1 MTISGSQKPSGN
13 HLTASPISFER
24 ILVGTD
30 FSEPAQ
36 LAFDIALEF
45 AEQFGSHLSIAH
57 AISLMLPS
65 MASAGIV
72 PEAVD
77 ALVQSAKEE
86 LDKVIRLHRT
96 NVASIEKVVAF
107 GGAEE
112 VLLGTVREKKIDLL
126 VLGTHA
132 SLGIARIA
140 LGSVA
145 ESVMR
150 HVPCPV
156 LIAGPRCQRTSNL
169 FRSILFATDLTTTG
183 TRAARY
189 AAALAEQFQSLLTMF
204 HAMEKKESV
213 AGGRREECENA
224 SRLQLEFLL
233 PEAADLWCRPHMEL
247 AYGDPAEEILA
258 MENNC
263 DATLIVTGTGHH
275 RALAD
280 HSPHSTLS
288 KVLHVAKCPVLAVPD
303 ISARG

>member
-1 MTISGSQKPSGN
+1 MNISGSQKSSGD

-30 FSEPAQ
+30 FSGPAEQ
-36 LAFDIALEF
+36 AVQIALEF

-77 ALVQSAKEE
+77 ALVQSSKEE
-86 LDKVIRLHRT
+86 LDKVIRAHRT
-96 NVASIEKVVAF
+96 DPRPVEKIIAL

-112 VLLGTVREKKIDLL
+112 VLLETVREKKIDLL

-145 ESVMR
+145 ESLMR

-156 LIAGPRCQRTSNL
+156 LITGPKCQQTSNL
-169 FRSILFATDLTTTG
+169 FRSILFATDLTRTG

-189 AAALAEQFQSLLTMF
+189 AAALAEQFQSTLTIF

-213 AGGRREECENA
+213 ASGRREECENA

-258 MENNC
+258 MESNC
-263 DATLIVTGTGHH
+263 DATLIVTGTGRH

-288 KVLHVAKCPVLAVPD
+288 KVLHVAKCPVLAVPEL
-303 ISARG
+303 SMGG

>member
-1 MTISGSQKPSGN
+1 MNISRSQKPSGD

-30 FSEPAQ
+30 FSEPAEH
-36 LAFDIALEF
+36 AFHIALEF
-45 AEQFGSHLSIAH
+45 AQQFGSHLSVAH

-77 ALVQSAKEE
+77 ALVQSAREE
-86 LDKVIRLHRT
+86 LDKVIRSHQT
-96 NVASIEKVVAF
+96 NTVSIEKVVAF

-112 VLLGTVREKKIDLL
+112 VLLETVRKKDIDLL

-156 LIAGPRCQRTSNL
+156 LITGPKCQRTSNL
-169 FRSILFATDLTTTG
+169 FGSILFATDLTTTG

-189 AAALAEQFQSLLTMF
+189 AAALAEQFQSLLTIF
-204 HAMEKKESV
+204 HAMEKKASV
-213 AGGRREECENA
+213 AGGRREEYENA

-258 MENNC
+258 MESNC
-263 DATLIVTGTGHH
+263 DATLIVTGTGRH

-303 ISARG
+303 LPLHG

>member
-1 MTISGSQKPSGN
+1 MNISRLPKPSGN
-13 HLTASPISFER
+13 HLVASPISFER

-30 FSEPAQ
+30 FSEPAER
-36 LAFDIALEF
+36 AFDVAFEF
-45 AEQFGSHLSIAH
+45 AEQFGSHLYIAH

-86 LDKVIRLHRT
+86 LNKVIRSRRT
-96 NVASIEKVVAF
+96 NAVSIEKVVAF

-112 VLLGTVREKKIDLL
+112 VLLEAVREKKIDLL

-150 HVPCPV
+150 HISCPV
-156 LIAGPRCQRTSNL
+156 LITGPKCQRTSNL
-169 FRSILFATDLTTTG
+169 FGSILFATDLTTTG

-189 AAALAEQFQSLLTMF
+189 AAALAEQFQSMLTIF
-204 HAMEKKESV
+204 HAMVKKESV
-213 AGGRREECENA
+213 ASGRREESENA

-233 PEAADLWCRPHMEL
+233 PETADLWCSPHMEL

-258 MENNC
+258 MESNC
-263 DATLIVTGTGHH
+263 DATLIVTGTGRH

-288 KVLHVAKCPVLAVPD
+288 KVLHIAKCPVLAVPD
-303 ISARG
+303 STGE

>member
-1 MTISGSQKPSGN
+1 MNISRSLKPSGD
-13 HLTASPISFER
+13 HLTASPVSFER
-24 ILVGTD
+24 ILVGMD
-30 FSEPAQ
+30 FSEPAEQ
-36 LAFDIALEF
+36 AFHTALAF
-45 AEQFGSHLSIAH
+45 AEQLGSNLSMAH

-65 MASAGIV
+65 LASAGIV
-72 PEAVD
+72 PEVSD
-77 ALVQSAKEE
+77 ALIQSAKEE
-86 LDKVIRLHRT
+86 LGKIIRSQRT
-96 NVASIEKVVAF
+96 NIASIDKVVAF

-112 VLLGTVREKKIDLL
+112 VLLETVRKKNIDLL

-132 SLGIARIA
+132 SLGITRIA

-156 LIAGPRCQRTSNL
+156 LITGPKCQQTSNL
-169 FRSILFATDLTTTG
+169 FSSILFATNLTTTG
-183 TRAARY
+183 ISAARY
-189 AAALAEQFQSLLTMF
+189 AAALAAQFQSTLTIF

-233 PEAADLWCRPHMEL
+233 PETADLWCRPRTEL

-258 MENNC
+258 MESNC

-288 KVLHVAKCPVLAVPD
+288 KVLHVAKCPVLAVPTL
-303 ISARG
+303 SAHG